1 MMGQIWQN
9 DLNMHQDVVSAFR
22 REAPVVNVAGAPAET
37 AAMWLCERLPAARIR
52 PLADGLICQPNAAP
66 SSGAGLTHPLVNT
79 RSCVCVSSRHS

>member
-22 REAPVVNVAGAPAET
+22 WEAPVVNVMGAPAET
-37 AAMWLCERLPAARIR
+37 TAMWLCEHLPSTRIR
-52 PLADGLICQPNAAP
+52 RLANGLICQPNAAL

-79 RSCVCVSSRHS
+79 